1 MWYTSPKRKT
11 KPMDEPRYPLLA
23 LTRLRMD
30 TDGEGVTT
38 LVAGA
43 GCPLSCRYCI
53 NKAVLTRAP
62 EWITPEELYRRTR
75 IDDLYFRATC
85 GGLTFGGGEALLHT
99 AFLSRFRQ
107 IYGNDWRLYAETSL
121 AVEPEAVLSAAKS
134 MDGFIVDIK
143 STERE
148 ICRQYT
154 GVDCRDRILSNL
166 ELLLEQVG
174 PEAIRVRVPLI
185 PGFNTP
191 SQQQESARHLRSM
204 GVTRL
209 ELFSYVIRESET
221 AKP

>member
-1 MWYTSPKRKT
+1 ME
-11 KPMDEPRYPLLA
+11 DIRYPLLA
-23 LTRLRMD
+23 LTRLRME
-30 TDGEGVTT
+30 TDGEGITT

-53 NKAVLTRAP
+53 NKAVLTRSP
-62 EWITPEELYRRTR
+62 KWITPEELYERTR

-99 AFLSRFRQ
+99 AFFSRFRQ
-107 IYGNDWRLYAETSL
+107 IYGNDWRLYVETSL
-121 AVEPEAVLSAAKS
+121 ALEPEAVLSAAKTI
-134 MDGFIVDIK
+134 DGFIVDIK
-143 STERE
+143 SMDRE

-154 GVDCRDRILSNL
+154 GVDCRDQILSNL
-166 ELLLEQVG
+166 KLLLEQVG
-174 PEAIRVRVPLI
+174 PDAVCVRVPLI

-191 SQQQESARHLRSM
+191 SQQQKSAHFLRSM

-209 ELFSYVIRESET
+209 DLFSYIIREPET